1 MTLKIILNN
10 YSLPELKLIIS
21 ELKLRKELNKN
32 YSYLKKDE
40 LIEELASKLTLVE
53 KDGISTLC
61 KLSEVNFTPLSIRVD
76 EKPKKKVTE
85 SENVQPQAVEPK
97 PTKARKSKKPE
108 AEELP
113 VEKPQEQEPAKVNSN
128 KKVKAI
134 IKQIEEAQNTV
145 EEMPKPEK
153 KQRSKK

>member
-76 EKPKKKVTE
+76 EKPKKKLAE
-85 SENVQPQAVEPK
+85 SENVQVQPAEPK
-97 PTKARKSKKPE
+97 PTKTRKSKKPE
-108 AEELP
+108 AEDLP
-113 VEKPQEQEPAKVNSN
+113 LEKPQEQEPAKVNTN

-134 IKQIEEAQNTV
+134 VKQIEEAQNTV

-153 KQRSKK
+153 KPRSKK